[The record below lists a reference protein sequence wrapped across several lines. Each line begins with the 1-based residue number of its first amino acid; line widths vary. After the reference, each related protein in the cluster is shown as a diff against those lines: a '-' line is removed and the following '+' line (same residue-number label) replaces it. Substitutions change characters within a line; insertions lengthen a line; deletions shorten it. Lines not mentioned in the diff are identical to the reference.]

1 MAHRGLWQHPFVD
14 VFKLCDVHAWEKS
27 QKEGD
32 VSSIMAKDI
41 GRRVLR
47 IRGSVAASNFV
58 RAPPRSTSTTLV
70 RDESCL
76 STRIDNRHPK
86 FTNRWRARQ
95 RCL

>member
-14 VFKLCDVHAWEKS
+14 VFKLTDVHAWQKS

-47 IRGSVAASNFV
+47 IRGPSRFC
-58 RAPPRSTSTTLV
+58 RAFL
-70 RDESCL
+70 D
-76 STRIDNRHPK
+76 
-86 FTNRWRARQ
+86 
-95 RCL
+95 